1 MLISKQGRRVLL
13 ISALFWGQREVF
25 NMILNHIWGLYTAP
39 KQEWQTIEKR
49 HESLMYSMV
58 HILTI
63 ALIPAICGYYA
74 AAHIGWAIGAGD
86 PIKLTEP
93 NALFMAVAMYAG
105 LITGVFALAALIQ
118 WMAKTFD
125 AQPQFTQSL
134 ELAAYAATPLLM
146 AGLTALFPTLW
157 FVVMAGLA
165 ALCYSVYLLYSGVPI
180 MMNIPEEKGFIYSSS
195 VVTCGLVLIVAL
207 MAASA
212 IVFSN
217 LGVEYVG

>member
-1 MLISKQGRRVLL
+1 
-13 ISALFWGQREVF
+13 
-25 NMILNHIWGLYTAP
+25 MILNHIWGLYTAP
-39 KQEWQTIEKR
+39 KKEWQTIEKC
-49 HESLMYSMV
+49 HESLSYSMI

-86 PIKLTEP
+86 PIKLTES
-93 NALFMAVAMYAG
+93 NALFMSIAMYIG
-105 LITGVFALAALIQ
+105 LIVGVFALAALIQ

-125 AQPQFTQSL
+125 STPDFTQSL

-146 AGLTALFPTLW
+146 VGLTALLPILW
-157 FVVMAGLA
+157 FVVVAGLA

-212 IVFSN
+212 IVFN
-217 LGVEYVG
+217 LGLGVEYVS

>member
-1 MLISKQGRRVLL
+1 
-13 ISALFWGQREVF
+13 
-25 NMILNHIWGLYTAP
+25 MILNHIWGLYTAP
-39 KQEWQTIEKR
+39 KKEWQTIEKR

-74 AAHIGWAIGAGD
+74 AAHIGWSIGAGD
-86 PIKLTEP
+86 PIRLTES
-93 NALFMAVAMYAG
+93 NALFMSVAMYFG
-105 LITGVFALAALIQ
+105 LISGVFSLAILIQ

-125 AQPQFTQSL
+125 SKPDFTQSL

-146 AGLTALFPTLW
+146 VGLTALFPVLW
-157 FVVMAGLA
+157 FVVLAGLA
-165 ALCYSVYLLYSGVPI
+165 ALCYSVYLLYSGIPI

-212 IVFSN
+212 IVFNSG
-217 LGVEYVG
+217 LGVEYIS

>member
-1 MLISKQGRRVLL
+1 
-13 ISALFWGQREVF
+13 
-25 NMILNHIWGLYTAP
+25 MILNHIWGLYTAP
-39 KQEWQTIEKR
+39 KKEWKTIEKR
-49 HESLMYSMV
+49 HESLTYSMV

-74 AAHIGWAIGAGD
+74 TAHIGWAIGAGD
-86 PIKLTEP
+86 PIRLTES
-93 NALFMAVAMYAG
+93 NAIFMSIAMYIG
-105 LITGVFALAALIQ
+105 LIIGVLSLAVLIQ

-125 AQPQFTQSL
+125 STPNFTQSL

-146 AGLTALFPTLW
+146 VGLAALFPVLW
-157 FVVMAGLA
+157 FVTLAGLA

-212 IVFSN
+212 IVFSSG
-217 LGVEYVG
+217 LGVEYIS